1 MTIRSDITFYSE
13 FSQLM
18 DVMIVRGIC
27 SNGEEDEGETY

>member
-18 DVMIVRGIC
+18 DVMIVYITG
-27 SNGEEDEGETY
+27 T